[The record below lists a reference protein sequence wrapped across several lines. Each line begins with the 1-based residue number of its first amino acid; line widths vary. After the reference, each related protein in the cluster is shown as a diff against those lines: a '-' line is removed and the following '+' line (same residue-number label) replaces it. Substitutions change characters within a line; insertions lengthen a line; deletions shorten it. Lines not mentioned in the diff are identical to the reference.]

1 MRAAASFRW
10 LTWLSSRAPSP
21 RRARSARAKG
31 SSSGTRCGA
40 CRCRWPS
47 TIARSSTTRCAG
59 SAARWAI
66 HRSPSSCCLLSSRS
80 PSSSRSTRRCSVFRS
95 IAATSGARSWT
106 AASSNRPARSATCAE
121 SAPTSSVSASSR
133 SGCARNQ
140 MVSSKPERSSLRSR
154 ELDDLVAAAL
164 REDLGRELG
173 GADITTKYVVDA
185 DLMGE
190 ARIIAKKGGVL
201 SGADA
206 AARVFEKVDPPCD
219 YVAVEPDGTQL
230 EPGDEV
236 AKVIGPLASILTA
249 ERTALNFLQRLSGI
263 ATVTR
268 RYADALAGYPAVTLL
283 DTRKTTPGLRF
294 LERAAVRA
302 GGGHNHR
309 DGLWDAILIKDNHV
323 AAAGG
328 VTEAIER
335 ARNAR
340 MPVEVEVD
348 TLEQLDEAL
357 AAGAELIL
365 LDNMNSELM
374 RRAVEMTAGRARLE
388 ASGGMT
394 FEGAV
399 ESARAGAD
407 RISVGALTHSAPAL
421 DLRLDLTKT
430 WRWKLSTSKKDR
442 PGQPAARYLAL

>member
-1 MRAAASFRW
+1 
-10 LTWLSSRAPSP
+10 
-21 RRARSARAKG
+21 
-31 SSSGTRCGA
+31 
-40 CRCRWPS
+40 
-47 TIARSSTTRCAG
+47 
-59 SAARWAI
+59 
-66 HRSPSSCCLLSSRS
+66 
-80 PSSSRSTRRCSVFRS
+80 
-95 IAATSGARSWT
+95 
-106 AASSNRPARSATCAE
+106 
-121 SAPTSSVSASSR
+121 
-133 SGCARNQ
+133 
-140 MVSSKPERSSLRSR
+140 MVSSKPERSTLHVT

-173 GADITTKYVVDA
+173 GTDITTRFVVDA
-185 DLMGE
+185 DLLGE

-201 SGADA
+201 SGSDA
-206 AARVFEKVDPPCD
+206 AARVFEMVNPPCE
-219 YVAVEPDGTQL
+219 YIALASDGTRL

-236 AKVIGPLASILTA
+236 ARVIGPLASILTA

-268 RYADALAGYPAVTLL
+268 QYVDALAAYPAVTLL

-302 GGGHNHR
+302 GGGNNHR

-328 VTEAIER
+328 VTEAIDR
-335 ARNAR
+335 ARRAH

-357 AAGAELIL
+357 AAHAEMIL
-365 LDNMNSELM
+365 LDNMSSELM

-394 FEGAV
+394 LEGVVA
-399 ESARAGAD
+399 AAKAGVD

-421 DLRLDLTKT
+421 DLSLEVTKT
-430 WRWKLSTSKKDR
+430 WR
-442 PGQPAARYLAL
+442 

>member
-1 MRAAASFRW
+1 
-10 LTWLSSRAPSP
+10 
-21 RRARSARAKG
+21 
-31 SSSGTRCGA
+31 
-40 CRCRWPS
+40 
-47 TIARSSTTRCAG
+47 
-59 SAARWAI
+59 
-66 HRSPSSCCLLSSRS
+66 
-80 PSSSRSTRRCSVFRS
+80 
-95 IAATSGARSWT
+95 
-106 AASSNRPARSATCAE
+106 
-121 SAPTSSVSASSR
+121 
-133 SGCARNQ
+133 
-140 MVSSKPERSSLRSR
+140 MVSSKPEGSTLRMT
-154 ELDDLVAAAL
+154 ELDDVVDAAL

-173 GADITTKYVVDA
+173 GTDITTRFVVAA

-190 ARIIAKKGGVL
+190 ARVIAKKGGVL
-201 SGADA
+201 SGSDA
-206 AARVFEKVDPPCD
+206 AARVFEKVNPPCE
-219 YVAVEPDGTQL
+219 YIALKPDGSRLQ
-230 EPGDEV
+230 PGDEAARIV
-236 AKVIGPLASILTA
+236 GSLASILTA

-263 ATVTR
+263 ATLTR
-268 RYADALAGYPAVTLL
+268 QYVDALAAYPAVTLL

-328 VTEAIER
+328 VTEAIKR
-335 ARNAR
+335 ARRAR

-357 AAGAELIL
+357 GAGAEIIL

-394 FEGAV
+394 LEGAV
-399 ESARAGAD
+399 EAAKAGVD

-421 DLRLDLTKT
+421 DLSLEVTKT
-430 WRWKLSTSKKDR
+430 WR
-442 PGQPAARYLAL
+442 